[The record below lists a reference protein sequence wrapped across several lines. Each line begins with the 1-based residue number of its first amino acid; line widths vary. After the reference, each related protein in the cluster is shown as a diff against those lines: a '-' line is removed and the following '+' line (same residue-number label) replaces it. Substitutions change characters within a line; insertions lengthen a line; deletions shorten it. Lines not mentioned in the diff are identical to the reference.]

1 VKNRIFFKLLAVFL
15 IVIAA
20 TAAILDVMIGGAWEA
35 SLRAEIERSL
45 TQKTL
50 LFAHRVETDHTHSLA
65 EIAAQEGQAA
75 GARAT
80 IIDAS
85 GKVLADSE
93 SNPAGMESPASR
105 QEFAAALSGKTGENE
120 RVSSTLGIPF
130 LYVAAPISGGAVRL
144 AYPLSDVEA
153 VQGQVHRRLLWG
165 SAVALLIA
173 LLIAFTASVFTSRRL
188 ERIVDVAARIEQGDL
203 RARVSDSPLDEIG
216 RVAAAIDKTAGQV
229 EKSFAAVRSSQRQLE
244 TLLNSMQDA
253 VIAISSDGLVQWA
266 NQPMDRLVRQRTRL
280 NAPVVETIRDPDF
293 LATVKAATATKEVKT
308 ARATSI
314 VPGRAFDVTAAP
326 LPDGGVV
333 AVLRDL
339 TETERVEKTR
349 RDFIANVSHE
359 LRTPLTSIQGYS
371 ETLLDTVSESSGS
384 TREFLEII
392 RKNAARMARLTE
404 DLLTL
409 ARVESGETRFDTEPL
424 PPLELLHDAEESF
437 REIARAQGVELQIV
451 GLQPALSPTAS
462 SQSTS
467 TQAANAQRQTTAR
480 ATTAGSTSDAQTTG
494 SSPDALA
501 VESLPPVLADREAI
515 HQVFSNLIDNAM
527 KYGRSGGRIRLGAR
541 PAQRGVEFGV
551 EFYVQDFGAGI
562 SSEHLPRLFERF
574 YRVDKARSRE
584 SGGTGLGLAIA
595 KHIMFA
601 HGGVIRAESELG
613 HGSTFLFTLPVA

>member
-15 IVIAA
+15 IIIAA
-20 TAAILDVMIGGAWEA
+20 TAAILNVVIGNAWQA
-35 SLRAEIERSL
+35 SLRAEIERNL

-50 LFAHRVETDHTHSLA
+50 LFANRVETDHAHSLTD
-65 EIAAQEGQAA
+65 IVAQESQAA

-80 IIDAS
+80 VIDS
-85 GKVLADSE
+85 TGKVLADSE
-93 SNPAGMESPASR
+93 ATPATMENHAGR
-105 QEFAAALSGKTGENE
+105 KEFAAALSGKTGENE
-120 RVSSTLGIPF
+120 RRSATLGIPF

-144 AYPLSDVEA
+144 AYPLSDIAA
-153 VQGQVHRRLLWG
+153 VQAQVRRHMFWG
-165 SAVALLIA
+165 SSLALLVALIIA
-173 LLIAFTASVFTSRRL
+173 ASVSVWTSRRL
-188 ERIVDVAARIEQGDL
+188 QRIADVASRIEQGDL
-203 RARVSDSPLDEIG
+203 RARVEDRHFDEIG
-216 RVAAAIDKTAGQV
+216 RVAAALDKSAEQV
-229 EKSFAAVRSSQRQLE
+229 ERSFAAVRSSQRQLE

-253 VIAISSDGLVQWA
+253 VIAVSSDGLVRWA
-266 NQPMDRLVRQRTRL
+266 NQPMDRLVPQHTRL
-280 NAPVVETIRDPDF
+280 NVPVVETVRDPDF
-293 LATVKAATATKEVKT
+293 LATVKAATATKAVKT

-326 LPDGGVV
+326 LPDGGAV

-371 ETLLDTVSESSGS
+371 ETLLDTIPENSGS

-409 ARVESGETRFDTEPL
+409 ARVESGETRFETEPVT
-424 PPLELLHDAEESF
+424 PIELLNDAEESF
-437 REIARAQGVELQIV
+437 REVARTQGVDLQIV
-451 GLQPALSPTAS
+451 NGHAGG
-462 SQSTS
+462 QS
-467 TQAANAQRQTTAR
+467 
-480 ATTAGSTSDAQTTG
+480 
-494 SSPDALA
+494 L
-501 VESLPPVLADREAI
+501 ESLPQVLADREAI

-527 KYGRSGGRIRLGAR
+527 KYGRSGARIELGANS
-541 PAQRGVEFGV
+541 ADRGI
-551 EFYVQDFGAGI
+551 EFYVRDFGAGI

-595 KHIMFA
+595 KHIMRA
-601 HGGVIRAESELG
+601 HGGSIRADSELN
-613 HGSTFLFTLPVA
+613 HGSTFLFTLPIA